1 MGCPG
6 HRSHVA
12 GFVTAGTRAQR
23 PGSDKR
29 SEEGRAAP
37 GPTSRDFC
45 GQTCPRKPSASY
57 MGALLPD
64 PAEPLLHWNTSWS
77 SRKGVLSTHPG
88 RRDHSHG
95 VFTFFPKGPE
105 FQARQ
110 LCSIDPVGRADSW
123 QGRGRGGL
131 GESATVSRGEG
142 GGPPRA
148 ACMVRSLLSA
158 MPLRRTGLLSSGRL
172 I

>member
-1 MGCPG
+1 M
-6 HRSHVA
+6 A

-45 GQTCPRKPSASY
+45 GQTCPRKLSASY
-57 MGALLPD
+57 MGVLLPD

-95 VFTFFPKGPE
+95 LFTFFPKGPE
-105 FQARQ
+105 SQARQ
-110 LCSIDPVGRADSW
+110 LCSIDPVGRADS
-123 QGRGRGGL
+123 
-131 GESATVSRGEG
+131 
-142 GGPPRA
+142 
-148 ACMVRSLLSA
+148 
-158 MPLRRTGLLSSGRL
+158 
-172 I
+172 